1 MGTNGPDSVASAPGS
16 GTTVAGGTI
25 ATTVTT
31 AASGTIGHLNPAIG
45 LNITQFSVIHA
56 LMAGLYDGVFPAE
69 QVLAKGDFGIGCGE
83 ALNGE
88 LVFVDGLI
96 YRCTSDG
103 RVSLVDETE
112 RVPFAEVVD
121 FVPTLSV
128 RLGDDGPLDREAFES
143 RVSSLMPSANLFYAI
158 RLEAEF
164 DRMLVRE
171 PIRQHH
177 PFKPLIEAMKT
188 QAESELGETSGSLIG
203 FWAPGIYQG
212 ISVAGFHFHYLDDAR
227 AVGGHSLDYTIASG
241 TLTMQAMSSLT
252 LRLPHTPEFGAADF
266 EGIDNDM
273 AIRRV
278 ESASAH

>member
-1 MGTNGPDSVASAPGS
+1 MS
-16 GTTVAGGTI
+16 GLAGGSRNDSR
-25 ATTVTT
+25 AGVSGVTT
-31 AASGTIGHLNPAIG
+31 GVTSLNDVRGHLNPAIG

-56 LMAGLYDGVFPAE
+56 LMAGLYDGVFPAD
-69 QVLAKGDFGIGCGE
+69 QVLSKGDFGIGCGH

-88 LVFVDGLI
+88 LVFVDGNI

-103 RVSLVDETE
+103 SVTLVDETE

-121 FVPTLSV
+121 FRPTLSV
-128 RLGDDGPLDREAFES
+128 RLGDDGPLDREAFEDL
-143 RVSSLMPSANLFYAI
+143 VSSLMPSRNLFYAL
-158 RLEAEF
+158 RLDGEF

-177 PFKPLIEAMKT
+177 PFQPLLEVMKT
-188 QAESELGETSGSLIG
+188 QNESELGETSGSLIG

-227 AVGGHSLDYTIASG
+227 AVGGHSLDYSIRSG

-252 LRLPHTPEFGAADF
+252 LRLPHTPDFGGADF

-278 ESASAH
+278 ESASAGSR